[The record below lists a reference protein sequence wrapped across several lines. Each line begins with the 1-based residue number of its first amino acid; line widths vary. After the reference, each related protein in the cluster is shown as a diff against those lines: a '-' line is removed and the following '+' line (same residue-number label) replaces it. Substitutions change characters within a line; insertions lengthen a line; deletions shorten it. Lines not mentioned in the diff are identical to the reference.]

1 MAYSTDVHLGSD
13 TNNRPVA
20 SQPEFAF
27 IVFPSF
33 FGSQNMFWFA
43 NKPNI
48 AEPLMDKQITYQE
61 IYDFVADR
69 AEGVPYYAK
78 RLHGGRIQNPTMQ
91 AADKDAVFV
100 KY

>member
-1 MAYSTDVHLGSD
+1 MTTYFFLTAVTGS
-13 TNNRPVA
+13 
-20 SQPEFAF
+20 
-27 IVFPSF
+27 
-33 FGSQNMFWFA
+33 A
-43 NKPNI
+43 NFN
-48 AEPLMDKQITYQE
+48 QITYQE

>member
-1 MAYSTDVHLGSD
+1 MFIYFFLTAVTGSAD
-13 TNNRPVA
+13 LN
-20 SQPEFAF
+20 Q
-27 IVFPSF
+27 
-33 FGSQNMFWFA
+33 
-43 NKPNI
+43 
-48 AEPLMDKQITYQE
+48 DKQITYQE

-69 AEGVPYYAK
+69 AEGVPCYAK